1 MLILLSPA
9 KSLNFTT
16 PPHLAMATQPEF
28 VKRAET
34 LIKVLQAYSP
44 QEISALMDLSDKLAA
59 LNFVRYAEW
68 RPAHTAPEAKQAVLA
83 FDGDVYDGLDAKSL
97 DPGQLEGYAQT
108 HLGILSGLYGLLRP
122 LDLIRPYRLEMGTR
136 LAVAGNKNL
145 YAYWG
150 DTLAKAINRRLAEQ
164 KGNPDTQVVVN
175 LASEEY
181 FRAVHTDT
189 LRARIV
195 TMQFQDWRD
204 GRYKIISFNAKRAR
218 GAMARYAIE
227 QQVEDVEN
235 FKDFDGLGYVFDPAA
250 SENNNWI
257 FRRQAD

>member
-1 MLILLSPA
+1 
-9 KSLNFTT
+9 
-16 PPHLAMATQPEF
+16 MATQPEF